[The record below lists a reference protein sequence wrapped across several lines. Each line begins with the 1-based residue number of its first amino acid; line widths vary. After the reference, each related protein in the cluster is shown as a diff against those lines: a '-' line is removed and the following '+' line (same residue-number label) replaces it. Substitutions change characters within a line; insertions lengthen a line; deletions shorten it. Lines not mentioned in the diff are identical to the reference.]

1 MNLPAVA
8 QSAVNSWAD
17 LYGNQQ
23 IVSVTVRYLH
33 LAGLVVGG
41 GTALVADRQVFQAAR
56 SGPSVRSA
64 AVSAVHGAH
73 RVVVPALAVIV
84 ATGLAMTLSDT
95 ETFLVSPLY
104 WTKMAL
110 VGLLLLNGLGLVAA
124 ERAVTRQRSRG
135 WLWLSITSAVSLL
148 LWLGTVFAGVWL
160 TVAA

>member
-1 MNLPAVA
+1 MSLPAVI
-8 QSAVNSWAD
+8 QSAIDSWAD
-17 LYGNQQ
+17 LYGNHQL
-23 IVSVTVRYLH
+23 VSVTVRYLH

-41 GTALVADRQVFQAAR
+41 GTALAADRQVLRGAR
-56 SGPSVRSA
+56 SGASMRSGV
-64 AVSAVHGAH
+64 VSAVHAAH

-104 WTKMAL
+104 WSKMAL

-124 ERAVTRQRSRG
+124 GRAVAGERPRG
-135 WLWLSITSAVSLL
+135 WRWLSLTSAASLL
-148 LWLGTVFAGVWL
+148 LWLGTLFAGVWL